1 MDHCMTPQ
9 AIPGSALWVRP
20 LGHRARPRPQQASCS
35 AKLGWKGKNPFL
47 WTHPPAKKAINPN
60 FLWAHTQRCS
70 HLSCRQRGLPSIPSK
85 PSSKPAGISPKS
97 VLTQPGSSSP
107 HQERLTEQGKVIV
120 IFTQN
125 PPWAESTSRPSF
137 SCPELSHG

>member
-20 LGHRARPRPQQASCS
+20 LGHRARPRPQQASRS

-47 WTHPPAKKAINPN
+47 WTHPPSKKAINPN

-70 HLSCRQRGLPSIPSK
+70 HLSCPQRGLPSIPSK

-125 PPWAESTSRPSF
+125 PPWAESRSRPSF